1 MFLNC
6 HSYFSLR
13 YGTLSPEELVTEA
26 IRRGIKTM
34 VLSDINNTSCYY
46 QFDVACRNHGVKAIF
61 GIEFREGDKFLYLGI
76 AKNEEGIKELNQFL
90 TKHSISKEPFPKYPP
105 LWENCFVVYR
115 DIPEEQID
123 QLREN
128 EFIGIKPS
136 ELNPIKERSGN
147 LSKSVVFAPV
157 TFLNEEGWKVHK
169 LLRCINHNIHLG
181 KLEPGQFAPK
191 DEMFYTFREILSKFE
206 LYPEV
211 LMNTQKILDSC
222 ITEMPA
228 KEENN
233 RKTFTG
239 DTNGDYRLLS
249 KLAIQGCRRR
259 YGDQHQEAAERVKKE
274 LQVIHRLGF
283 SAYFLITWDIIRY
296 AQSVGYYHVG
306 RGSGANS
313 IVAFCLYIT
322 DVDPLELDLYFERF
336 INPHRS
342 SPPDFDI
349 DFSWSDRDDV
359 TEYIFNRYGIEHTA
373 LLATYNT
380 FKGKS
385 IIRELGKVFGLPKK
399 EIDVIVDEPLASQK
413 HHPYAKYIFHYG
425 KKIEGFPNYLS
436 IHAGGI
442 IISERPLYYHTALL
456 QMPKGFPTTHFD
468 MYGAEDLRF
477 HKYDILSQRGLGHI
491 KDAIDLVRENQEKE
505 INIHQVEKIK
515 KDDLVRAQLKSAQCI
530 GCFYI
535 ESPAMRGLL
544 SKLKCEDYVHLVA
557 ASSIIRPGV
566 AKSGMMREYIER
578 FHNPDKVKYLHPVF
592 KQNLSETFGVMV
604 YQEDVMKIVH
614 HFAGLDLNESDVLRR
629 IMTGKKKS
637 SDTFRKLMEKYF
649 HNCKNLGYSDDLSKE
664 VWRQIESF
672 SGYSFCKAHSASYA
686 VESFQSLYL
695 KTYFPL
701 EFMVAVIN
709 NFGGFYNTELYIHEA
724 RMCGARIEAPCV
736 NKSRYLT
743 HIEGK
748 TIYVGL
754 IHIQSLEKEQAQ
766 QIIRERERR
775 GPYRSLDNF
784 IQRNKI
790 AREQLNLLIRIG
802 GFRFT
807 NQSKC
812 SLLWETNVMYQPRQA
827 HLSTTPIFSEREEK
841 YELPMLEDGI
851 YDQTFDE
858 IELLGFPLRS
868 PFDLILEKPQNYV
881 TSKRLKDKISEEI
894 LLIGYYVT
902 RKPVTTTNG
911 KLMSFGTWVD
921 EEGYFFDTTHFPPVL
936 ERYPFLGKGCYEIH
950 GVVVEDF
957 GFPSLEVRKMKKLGW
972 IKDERY

>member
-13 YGTLSPEELVTEA
+13 YGTLSPEELVSEA
-26 IRRGIKTM
+26 VRRGIKTM

-46 QFDVACRNHGVKAIF
+46 QFDVVCRNHGVKAIF
-61 GIEFREGDKFLYLGI
+61 GIEFRDVDKFLYLGI

-90 TKHSISKEPFPKYPP
+90 TNHSISKEPFPKYPP

-115 DIPEEQID
+115 DIPEEQIG

-169 LLRCINHNIHLG
+169 LLRCIDRNIHLG

-191 DEMFYTFREILSKFE
+191 DEMFYSFREILSKFE

-249 KLAIQGCRRR
+249 KLAMQGCRRR
-259 YGDQHQEAAERVKKE
+259 YGDHHREAAERVKKE

-413 HHPYAKYIFHYG
+413 HHPYAKYIFNYG
-425 KKIEGFPNYLS
+425 KKIDGFPNYLS
-436 IHAGGI
+436 INAG
-442 IISERPLYYHTALL
+442 
-456 QMPKGFPTTHFD
+456 
-468 MYGAEDLRF
+468 
-477 HKYDILSQRGLGHI
+477 
-491 KDAIDLVRENQEKE
+491 
-505 INIHQVEKIK
+505 
-515 KDDLVRAQLKSAQCI
+515 
-530 GCFYI
+530 
-535 ESPAMRGLL
+535 
-544 SKLKCEDYVHLVA
+544 
-557 ASSIIRPGV
+557 
-566 AKSGMMREYIER
+566 
-578 FHNPDKVKYLHPVF
+578 
-592 KQNLSETFGVMV
+592 
-604 YQEDVMKIVH
+604 
-614 HFAGLDLNESDVLRR
+614 
-629 IMTGKKKS
+629 
-637 SDTFRKLMEKYF
+637 
-649 HNCKNLGYSDDLSKE
+649 
-664 VWRQIESF
+664 
-672 SGYSFCKAHSASYA
+672 
-686 VESFQSLYL
+686 
-695 KTYFPL
+695 
-701 EFMVAVIN
+701 
-709 NFGGFYNTELYIHEA
+709 
-724 RMCGARIEAPCV
+724 
-736 NKSRYLT
+736 
-743 HIEGK
+743 
-748 TIYVGL
+748 
-754 IHIQSLEKEQAQ
+754 
-766 QIIRERERR
+766 
-775 GPYRSLDNF
+775 
-784 IQRNKI
+784 
-790 AREQLNLLIRIG
+790 
-802 GFRFT
+802 
-807 NQSKC
+807 
-812 SLLWETNVMYQPRQA
+812 
-827 HLSTTPIFSEREEK
+827 
-841 YELPMLEDGI
+841 
-851 YDQTFDE
+851 
-858 IELLGFPLRS
+858 
-868 PFDLILEKPQNYV
+868 
-881 TSKRLKDKISEEI
+881 
-894 LLIGYYVT
+894 
-902 RKPVTTTNG
+902 
-911 KLMSFGTWVD
+911 
-921 EEGYFFDTTHFPPVL
+921 
-936 ERYPFLGKGCYEIH
+936 
-950 GVVVEDF
+950 
-957 GFPSLEVRKMKKLGW
+957 
-972 IKDERY
+972 